1 MTRVESDE
9 GRVEGLEHSV
19 TSTTH
24 PLPQGDTTEHYD
36 AVVIGAGV
44 SGMYA
49 LHHLRGMG
57 LSVRVYDGAP
67 RVGGTWWHNR
77 YPGARVDGP
86 SAPLYGYTFSDELVK
101 EWDWTESQSSQPDVL
116 SYLEHFADRFDL
128 RRDIQL
134 ETRVQDARYDEATQR
149 WTVETSTGLRVSA
162 EFLICAV
169 GALSAPNR
177 PEIPGIDDFEG
188 ECHHTGS
195 WPQEPVSFS
204 GKRVGVIG
212 TGSSGIQA
220 IPEIAKEAAHVTVFQ
235 RTPQYTV
242 PARNRPLAP
251 EELTAV
257 RENWDEIRAGM
268 VAPPPPDAVLP
279 MMPGNGRSAFD
290 ETPEQRH
297 ALYEKL
303 WAQGTLGFVYGNY
316 PELLVNEEINR
327 EVCDFLRG
335 KIREIVRDPETAEKL
350 MPDHFYGTKRPILD
364 DGYYETYNRDNVTLV
379 DLRKDPIEGMTR
391 EGVRTATGEHAIDML
406 VLATGFDAITGS
418 MLRLDPKGRGGVSL
432 REKWKSHFHNYLGLM
447 VSDFPNLFMIH
458 GPGTPGVLYLMPL
471 GAELETEWIA
481 NCMLHMREQGLGAVE
496 PTHAAELA
504 WDREVNALADRTLF
518 PRTDSWYTG
527 ANIPGKPRHFSVH
540 LGGPAYFHRIAE
552 VADEGYEGLVFT
564 PAAAG
569 GAETGSRRTRRA

>member
-1 MTRVESDE
+1 M
-9 GRVEGLEHSV
+9 

-24 PLPQGDTTEHYD
+24 HLQQDAATEHYD
-36 AVVIGAGV
+36 VVIIGAGV

-67 RVGGTWWHNR
+67 KVGGTWWHNR

-101 EWDWTESQSSQPDVL
+101 EWDWTESQSSQPEVL

-134 ETRVQDARYDEATQR
+134 ETWVRGARYDETAQR
-149 WTVETSTGLRVSA
+149 WTVEISTGQRVSA

-177 PEIPGIDDFEG
+177 PDIPGIDDFEG
-188 ECHHTGS
+188 DCIHTGD
-195 WPQEPVSFS
+195 WPQEPVSFA

-220 IPEIAKEAAHVTVFQ
+220 IPEIAKEAEHVTVFQ

-251 EELTAV
+251 EELAVV
-257 RENWDEIRAGM
+257 RENWEQIRAGM
-268 VAPPPPDAVLP
+268 LAVPAGDAALP
-279 MMPGNGRSAFD
+279 MAPGNGRSAFD
-290 ETPEQRH
+290 DTPEERH
-297 ALYEKL
+297 ALYEEL
-303 WAQGTLGFVYGNY
+303 WERGTLAFVYANY

-327 EVCDFLRG
+327 EVCAFLQGR
-335 KIREIVRDPETAEKL
+335 IREIVDDPETADKL

-364 DGYYETYNRDNVTLV
+364 DGYYATYNRNNVTLV
-379 DLRKDPIEGMTR
+379 DLRQDPIETMTPA
-391 EGVRTATGEHAIDML
+391 GVRTATGEHPIDVL
-406 VLATGFDAITGS
+406 VLATGFDAISGA

-432 REKWKSHFHNYLGLM
+432 KEKWEHQFHNYLGLM

-481 NCMLHMREQGLGAVE
+481 NCVRHMREHEIGAVE
-496 PTHAAELA
+496 PTHDAELD
-504 WDREVNALADRTLF
+504 WDREVNALADKTLF

-527 ANIPGKPRHFSVH
+527 ANIEGKPRHFCVH
-540 LGGPAYFHRIAE
+540 LGGPAYFQRIAE
-552 VADEGYEGLVFT
+552 IADKGYEGFVFT
-564 PAAAG
+564 PVVDP
-569 GAETGSRRTRRA
+569 S

>member
-1 MTRVESDE
+1 M
-9 GRVEGLEHSV
+9 

-24 PLPQGDTTEHYD
+24 HTRRDGATEHYD
-36 AVVIGAGV
+36 AIIIGAGV

-57 LSVRVYDGAP
+57 LSVRAYDGAP
-67 RVGGTWWHNR
+67 SVGGTWWYNR

-101 EWDWTESQSSQPDVL
+101 EWDWTESQSSQPEVH

-134 ETRVQDARYDEATQR
+134 ETWVRSARYDEATQR
-149 WTVETSTGLRVSA
+149 WQVETSTGLRASA
-162 EFLICAV
+162 QFLVCAV
-169 GALSAPNR
+169 GALSTPNT
-177 PEIPGIDDFEG
+177 PDIPGFDAFEG
-188 ECHHTGS
+188 ECVHTGN
-195 WPQEPVSFS
+195 WPQTPVSFS

-212 TGSSGIQA
+212 TGSSGVQA
-220 IPEIAKEAAHVTVFQ
+220 IPEIAKEADHVTVFQ

-251 EELTAV
+251 EELAAV
-257 RENWDEIRAGM
+257 RENWEMLRAGM
-268 VAPPPPDAVLP
+268 TALPDADAALP
-279 MMPGNGRSAFD
+279 MAPGNGRSAFD

-297 ALYEKL
+297 ALYEEL
-303 WAQGTLGFVYGNY
+303 WEQGTLAFVFRNY
-316 PELLVNEEINR
+316 AELLVNEEINR
-327 EVCDFLRG
+327 EVCAFLRG

-364 DGYYETYNRDNVTLV
+364 SGYYETYNRDDVTLV
-379 DLRKDPIEGMTR
+379 DLRRDPIEEMTAT
-391 EGVRTATGEHAIDML
+391 GVRTRSGEHPIDVL
-406 VLATGFDAITGS
+406 VLATGFDAISGS
-418 MLRLDPKGRGGVSL
+418 MLRLDPKGRDGVSL
-432 REKWKSHFHNYLGLM
+432 KERWQSRFHNYLGLM
-447 VSDFPNLFMIH
+447 ISGFPNLFMIH

-481 NCMLHMREQGLGAVE
+481 NCIRHLRDRGLGAVE
-496 PTHAAELA
+496 PTHAAELD
-504 WDREVNALADRTLF
+504 WDREVSALADKTLF

-527 ANIPGKPRHFSVH
+527 SNIPGKPRHFSVH

-552 VADEGYEGLVFT
+552 IANEGYDGFVFT
-564 PAAAG
+564 PALGERANA
-569 GAETGSRRTRRA
+569 GSR